1 MAWLKHIIAVAVA
14 SPTVYMAVKDYV
26 PAQYQPFVLAIGVA
40 LAYLVG
46 VKMPSPSA
54 K

>member
-1 MAWLKHIIAVAVA
+1 MGWLKHLVAVAVA

-26 PAQYQPFVLAIGVA
+26 PAHYQPLVIAVGLA

-46 VKMPSPSA
+46 VKMPAPAS